1 MKFVLPTTLLLFV
14 FAVGCASAPPE
25 LIEARETYQS
35 VKEGP
40 ASQYAPAELQ
50 EAQEALDR
58 AEMAFDKEG
67 EDDITKVLAY
77 VAIRKS
83 QKAVVAADIFLA
95 EQAKAEREKE
105 LLATSEL
112 ARKKLQNKAQMTSQQ
127 LEAERIRLEGAKKD
141 LEAAKKRGELTEAEL
156 KKNEAELKAKQ
167 LALAATEVKLAEE
180 KKAREEAMKK
190 LAETRKQLEEIAN
203 IKDEKNK
210 MVITLSGAILFASG
224 KFELL
229 QAAKLKLNQ
238 VADVLLAERD
248 AMMTVE
254 GHTDSQ
260 GSDTSNMTLSQKR
273 ADAVREHLVSQGI
286 APDRIKAVGK
296 GESMP
301 IASNDNA
308 EGRANN
314 RRVEIVVDRK

>member
-180 KKAREEAMKK
+180 KKAR
-190 LAETRKQLEEIAN
+190 
-203 IKDEKNK
+203 
-210 MVITLSGAILFASG
+210 
-224 KFELL
+224 
-229 QAAKLKLNQ
+229 
-238 VADVLLAERD
+238 
-248 AMMTVE
+248 
-254 GHTDSQ
+254 
-260 GSDTSNMTLSQKR
+260 
-273 ADAVREHLVSQGI
+273 
-286 APDRIKAVGK
+286 
-296 GESMP
+296 
-301 IASNDNA
+301 
-308 EGRANN
+308 
-314 RRVEIVVDRK
+314 